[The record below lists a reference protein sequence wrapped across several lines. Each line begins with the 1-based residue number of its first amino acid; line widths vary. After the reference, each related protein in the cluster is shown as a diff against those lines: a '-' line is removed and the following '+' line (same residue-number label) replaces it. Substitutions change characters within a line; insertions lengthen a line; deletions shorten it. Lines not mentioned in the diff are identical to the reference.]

1 MPKLSYNDPSRWSYS
16 TTGIIK
22 RTGLT
27 RREVEQLRREA
38 KEEASDPLISRE
50 RDGQTI
56 KGQDYLERK
65 NKTAGIDLSKETTQ
79 KRRGVGVVD
88 LPFSAEV
95 DEQGFKSVEGK
106 LPGGAGR
113 VSWDREGEKGV
124 SAGGFG
130 VGVKPDGGG
139 SVEFPGGI
147 SIDYVVRGC
156 FVVEVYKLFGVITH
170 SNIQKK
176 PGCEEGGED
185 DGGDEEKEKPPH
197 CIGSGGK
204 KMGGGKPEHQLP
216 ECADDG
222 KSHRFVYYFSYIN
235 EASFE
240 YKRKVP
246 DNSPKSGYF
255 HAIMSEPKCEPTPLD
270 AFGGRVLPYGF
281 RLDEYAFDES
291 ISGEVL
297 RESKRNFTSRMT
309 GFFTGTF
316 AEFKEHLGPPKDE
329 TVTTENQNTGD
340 VTVRRSRQWNTAIIC
355 EDGYD
360 CNPTGN
366 EGCDS
371 SSSGD
376 GNGNN
381 RKGDEPNQ
389 RTPKNPGKPGN
400 SKNDSGEDDKMSKCC
415 EDTKELLMMVLD
427 SVGYNLS
434 PIEVPGSLVDDEGEG
449 QVPYVL
455 PNLASFVIW
464 WFGRWDEVT
473 GQFPQKIEVEDIDP
487 LKGGNQSETF
497 ILANQAEAFTEIYSQ
512 VITVLIQQQIQL
524 DMMHR
529 TMLTAGLNRESGVR
543 IEEMVDAVIDYLGF
557 DVKDVNTKIPQ
568 LFTVNKN
575 NWDEILD
582 ESNST
587 VKTLELTGK
596 ANLQSSL
603 MELLQAAAIT
613 RAVHFR
619 KVNPNG
625 DPKKE
630 IYSSLVNSLTNASK
644 VASIMNNSEDW
655 DSFLNW
661 LKTQNKDVKITEQNI
676 GDFNRDG

>member
-1 MPKLSYNDPSRWSYS
+1 EILS
-16 TTGIIK
+16 
-22 RTGLT
+22 L
-27 RREVEQLRREA
+27 E
-38 KEEASDPLISRE
+38 SRE
-50 RDGQTI
+50 QT
-56 KGQDYLERK
+56 ERK
-65 NKTAGIDLSKETTQ
+65 NPASGIDLSKETTQ
-79 KRRGVGVVD
+79 KRRGIGLTD
-88 LPFSAEV
+88 SPFSVEW
-95 DEQGFKSVEGK
+95 DGDGFKGVSAS
-106 LPGGAGR
+106 LPGGGG

-124 SAGGFG
+124 EFGGFG
-130 VGVKPDGGG
+130 VGVKPGGGG
-139 SVEFPGGI
+139 SIEFPGGI

-156 FVVEVYKLFGVITH
+156 FVVEVYKLFGAITH

-176 PGCEEGGED
+176 PGCEEGGEED
-185 DGGDEEKEKPPH
+185 EGGGEEKPPH
-197 CIGSGGK
+197 CIESGGK
-204 KMGGGKPEHQLP
+204 AGRGSPNHQLP
-216 ECADDG
+216 LCADDG
-222 KSHRFVYYFSYIN
+222 KIHQFIFYGNIIN
-235 EASFE
+235 ESNYIYDQPRDNNTASF
-240 YKRKVP
+240 YSHDLVQDP
-246 DNSPKSGYF
+246 Q
-255 HAIMSEPKCEPTPLD
+255 CEPMPLD
-270 AFGGRVLPYGF
+270 AFDGAVLPYGF
-281 RLDEYAFDES
+281 TLNDYVVKERVNGEVYDES
-291 ISGEVL
+291 ERI
-297 RESKRNFTSRMT
+297 FTTQMT
-309 GFFTGTF
+309 GRFTGTF
-316 AEFKEHLGPPKDE
+316 SEFKNHIGEPTDE
-329 TVTTENQNTGD
+329 TTESRNDFYRYTIA
-340 VTVRRSRQWNTAIIC
+340 RRRRQWITAIIC

-389 RTPKNPGKPGN
+389 RTPKKPGKPGN
-400 SKNDSGEDDKMSKCC
+400 SKGDSGEDEEMNKCC
-415 EDTKELLMMVLD
+415 EDTKELLKLVLD
-427 SVGYNLS
+427 AVGYNLA

-455 PNLASFVIW
+455 PNLAAFVIW

-497 ILANQAEAFTEIYSQ
+497 VLANQAEAFTEIYSQ
-512 VITVLIQQQIQL
+512 IITVLIQQQIQL

-543 IEEMVDAVIDYLGF
+543 IEEMVDAVIEYLGF

-568 LFTVNKN
+568 LFTVDKN

-587 VKTLELTGK
+587 VKTVELVGK

-613 RAVHFR
+613 RAVHFF

-644 VASIMNNSEDW
+644 VASIMNNSEEW
-655 DSFLNW
+655 ESFLNW
-661 LKTQNKDVKITEQNI
+661 LKTQNKDVKITEQNV